1 MNLERMKIQAKV
13 LQESGNTFLDWLGK
27 TVWKICLILLLTA
40 FIFGAFRY
48 SYRLQERANIAQE
61 AKRIQD
67 ACNEVG
73 ASVTY
78 RVEKIFFAENESI
91 VFLCDWSQK

>member
-1 MNLERMKIQAKV
+1 MLEETELKLKK
-13 LQESGNTFLDWLGK
+13 LQEQFSRFLDWLGK
-27 TVWKICLILLLTA
+27 TVWKICLILILTA

-48 SYRLQERANIAQE
+48 TYRLQERANIAQE
-61 AKRIQD
+61 AKRIQE

-78 RVEKIFFAENESI
+78 RVEKIWFAENESI
-91 VFLCDWSQK
+91 IFLCDWSQK

>member
-1 MNLERMKIQAKV
+1 MLEETELKLKSLKEKV
-13 LQESGNTFLDWLGK
+13 DKFLDWLGK

-48 SYRLQERANIAQE
+48 TYRLQERANIAQE
-61 AKRIQD
+61 AKRIQE

-78 RVEKIFFAENESI
+78 RVEKLFFAEDESI